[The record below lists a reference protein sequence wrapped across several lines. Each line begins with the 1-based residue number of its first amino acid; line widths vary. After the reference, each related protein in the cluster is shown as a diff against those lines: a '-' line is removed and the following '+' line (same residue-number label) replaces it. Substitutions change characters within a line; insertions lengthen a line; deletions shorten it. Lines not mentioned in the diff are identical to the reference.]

1 MDAAMVV
8 TSSQGGGGGGA
19 AGRIEVKRAV
29 GGITGLASPAALLTN
44 AVFE

>member
-1 MDAAMVV
+1 
-8 TSSQGGGGGGA
+8 
-19 AGRIEVKRAV
+19 VKRAV